1 MSGMGIEMARQSIKE
16 ARDKAKEHQAAKKK
30 AMLVL
35 ARLIEKMNKLEDE
48 LKKQGVNI
56 KEAAIKYIQ
65 AEARN
70 AHGQD
75 AGVPPEI
82 QATFVDFQ
90 KTKKLVNL
98 REDILR
104 VKNNIDRLDNDLI
117 TQMEAAKTLMTRY
130 PALRGGRK
138 RRRKKKTK
146 RKRKTKKRRKRKR
159 RKTKRRKRN

>member
-56 KEAAIKYIQ
+56 KDAAIKYMQ
-65 AEARN
+65 AE
-70 AHGQD
+70 GED
-75 AGVPPEI
+75 YAGVDPEV

-104 VKNNIDRLDNDLI
+104 VKNNIDRIDKNTI
-117 TQMEAAKTLMTRY
+117 TQLEAAKILMTRY

-159 RKTKRRKRN
+159 RRKKTKRRKRN

>member
-56 KEAAIKYIQ
+56 KDAAIEYIQ
-65 AEARN
+65 AE
-70 AHGQD
+70 GED
-75 AGVPPEI
+75 YAGVDPEV

-104 VKNNIDRLDNDLI
+104 VKNNIDRIDKNMI
-117 TQMEAAKTLMTRY
+117 TQLEAAKILMTRY

-138 RRRKKKTK
+138 RRRKKKNK

-159 RKTKRRKRN
+159 RRKKTKRRKRN